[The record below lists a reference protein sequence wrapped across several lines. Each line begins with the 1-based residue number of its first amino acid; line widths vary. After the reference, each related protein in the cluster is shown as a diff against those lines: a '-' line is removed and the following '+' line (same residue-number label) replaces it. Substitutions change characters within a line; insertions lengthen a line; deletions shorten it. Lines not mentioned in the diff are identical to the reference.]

1 MVRVIIKIIG
11 LVFVVIFMDCIVRY
25 LYVEV
30 QLCLAY
36 HKFCSFISILADY
49 NSIISVFYFVT
60 KNVNFCDKWYMNK
73 NFTLTLSSIVLILPL
88 CFSKKIDFLK
98 YAR

>member
-1 MVRVIIKIIG
+1 
-11 LVFVVIFMDCIVRY
+11 MDCIARY
-25 LYVEV
+25 LYGAV
-30 QLCLAY
+30 QLFLAY
-36 HKFCSFISILADY
+36 HKFCSSVFSILAY
-49 NSIISVFYFVT
+49 SNFIILVFYFVT